1 MSKPQQI
8 LELERAYGVELEQRD
23 QLHWNDNAYKL
34 DERGEVVGLALNDR
48 VVRDASPL
56 SSFGSLT
63 ELYLV
68 GNELS
73 DVSPLAALT
82 QLTSLDLARNKLIDA
97 SPLAALTQLTSLDMS
112 YNELSDASPLAAL
125 TQLTSLGL
133 ADNGLSD
140 ASPLAA
146 LTQLTSLDLMN
157 NKLIDA
163 SPLAALT
170 QLTGLDLAG
179 NELID
184 ASPLVA
190 LRQLASL
197 DLSRNELID
206 DSPLAALTQL
216 TSLGLSDNGL
226 SDASSLA
233 ALTQLTSLD
242 LARNKLIDASPLAAL
257 TQLTSLDMSY
267 NELSDASPLAALTQ
281 LTSLALSD
289 NKLSDASPLVALTQL
304 TSLDLSYNKLIDVSP
319 LAALTQLTSLDLMFN
334 QIRALPAELLRLPL
348 RWRASG
354 YGLHGF
360 HDLLLEGN
368 PLQQPPLE
376 VIEEGQEAI
385 ELYYQQLAT
394 SEKQLREAKLI
405 LLGEPDAGKSS
416 IVRRLIHNKFDPKS
430 DTTLGTDIHRWGF
443 AANDGEH
450 CRVNIWDFGG
460 QDIQQSIHHLFLTA
474 EALYLVVLDARRDES
489 ALPWLQT
496 IKAFAPG
503 STVLVAVNQYDVNKH
518 PKVNEQ
524 ELRSAYP
531 GIVDFFYTSCKAEGD
546 SELARLFQELQ
557 RHLQQ
562 LPSMGK
568 TYPGQWFEVKE
579 RLERQQQGGQHYMSM
594 PDYRRLC
601 AKHKMTAD
609 KAETLLSVLDRV
621 GTVRWFRN
629 FEYAN
634 YQVLDPSWL
643 TVGLYN
649 ILIDGGIKDRGGEVN
664 RAQIQA
670 ILLGIESEQGYSYQD
685 EDVSFFIEAIQY
697 YKFAFKVE
705 RGNAPPC
712 YRVPKGFRQKVPE
725 GLDLEHYKG
734 AAYRQYELEFKSF
747 APSWLV
753 HRPLVSLAS
762 RGAATIE
769 SGIPDGSYWF
779 YGFVCRS
786 AEGKALVQLHEHERK
801 LFISVPKNSPNLY
814 AQLRGCLFMAF
825 ADTMELEMQ
834 EWLLFG
840 PDNKSRAS
848 LQQLRRY
855 AAKGIEQYVDNDT
868 LEPAQVADL
877 LGLFPQNVANIDSAA
892 ALAQLQRLQAKLQNE
907 RQSDRQQNSE
917 RIAELEALLR
927 QLQEQNSAPEQ
938 ISIAKQIKQKLEWL
952 NTIAQSSESAQTMVL
967 ILKTTLKGIVDLF
980 S

>member
-82 QLTSLDLARNKLIDA
+82 QLTSLDLAD
-97 SPLAALTQLTSLDMS
+97 
-112 YNELSDASPLAAL
+112 NELSDVSP
-125 TQLTSLGL
+125 
-133 ADNGLSD
+133 
-140 ASPLAA
+140 
-146 LTQLTSLDLMN
+146 
-157 NKLIDA
+157 
-163 SPLAALT
+163 
-170 QLTGLDLAG
+170 
-179 NELID
+179 
-184 ASPLVA
+184 
-190 LRQLASL
+190 
-197 DLSRNELID
+197 
-206 DSPLAALTQL
+206 
-216 TSLGLSDNGL
+216 
-226 SDASSLA
+226 LA

-281 LTSLALSD
+281 LTSLGLSD

-348 RWRASG
+348 LWRARRGDLSG
-354 YGLHGF
+354 LF
-360 HDLLLEGN
+360 LEGN

-376 VIEEGQEAI
+376 VIKEGQRAI

-394 SEKQLREAKLI
+394 SKRKLREAKLI

-568 TYPGQWFEVKE
+568 TYPG
-579 RLERQQQGGQHYMSM
+579 
-594 PDYRRLC
+594 
-601 AKHKMTAD
+601 
-609 KAETLLSVLDRV
+609 
-621 GTVRWFRN
+621 
-629 FEYAN
+629 
-634 YQVLDPSWL
+634 
-643 TVGLYN
+643 
-649 ILIDGGIKDRGGEVN
+649 
-664 RAQIQA
+664 
-670 ILLGIESEQGYSYQD
+670 
-685 EDVSFFIEAIQY
+685 
-697 YKFAFKVE
+697 
-705 RGNAPPC
+705 
-712 YRVPKGFRQKVPE
+712 
-725 GLDLEHYKG
+725 
-734 AAYRQYELEFKSF
+734 
-747 APSWLV
+747 
-753 HRPLVSLAS
+753 
-762 RGAATIE
+762 
-769 SGIPDGSYWF
+769 
-779 YGFVCRS
+779 
-786 AEGKALVQLHEHERK
+786 
-801 LFISVPKNSPNLY
+801 
-814 AQLRGCLFMAF
+814 
-825 ADTMELEMQ
+825 
-834 EWLLFG
+834 
-840 PDNKSRAS
+840 
-848 LQQLRRY
+848 
-855 AAKGIEQYVDNDT
+855 
-868 LEPAQVADL
+868 
-877 LGLFPQNVANIDSAA
+877 
-892 ALAQLQRLQAKLQNE
+892 
-907 RQSDRQQNSE
+907 
-917 RIAELEALLR
+917 
-927 QLQEQNSAPEQ
+927 
-938 ISIAKQIKQKLEWL
+938 
-952 NTIAQSSESAQTMVL
+952 
-967 ILKTTLKGIVDLF
+967 
-980 S
+980 

>member
-8 LELERAYGVELEQRD
+8 LELERAYGFKLEQQD
-23 QLHWNDNAYKL
+23 QLNWSANAYKRNK
-34 DERGEVVGLALNDR
+34 RGEVVGLALCSRNLDN
-48 VVRDASPL
+48 AHAL
-56 SSFGSLT
+56 ASFGSLT
-63 ELYLV
+63 ELYLMN
-68 GNELS
+68 NELS

-82 QLTSLDLARNKLIDA
+82 KLTSLDLSYNELSDVSPLAALTKLTSLDLSHNKLSDVSPLAALSKLTSLNLAGNKLSDA
-97 SPLAALTQLTSLDMS
+97 SSLAALTQLTSLDLM
-112 YNELSDASPLAAL
+112 
-125 TQLTSLGL
+125 
-133 ADNGLSD
+133 DNGLSD

-146 LTQLTSLDLMN
+146 LTQLTSLDL
-157 NKLIDA
+157 
-163 SPLAALT
+163 S
-170 QLTGLDLAG
+170 
-179 NELID
+179 
-184 ASPLVA
+184 V
-190 LRQLASL
+190 
-197 DLSRNELID
+197 
-206 DSPLAALTQL
+206 
-216 TSLGLSDNGL
+216 NGL

-233 ALTQLTSLD
+233 ALTRLTNL
-242 LARNKLIDASPLAAL
+242 NL
-257 TQLTSLDMSY
+257 TH
-267 NELSDASPLAALTQ
+267 
-281 LTSLALSD
+281 
-289 NKLSDASPLVALTQL
+289 
-304 TSLDLSYNKLIDVSP
+304 
-319 LAALTQLTSLDLMFN
+319 N
-334 QIRALPAELLRLPL
+334 QIRALPVELLSLPL
-348 RWRASG
+348 RWRASE
-354 YGLHGF
+354 YHAHG
-360 HDLLLEGN
+360 LLLEGN

-376 VIEEGQEAI
+376 VIKEGQRAI

-416 IVRRLIHNKFDPKS
+416 IVRRWIHDEFDPNS
-430 DTTLGTDIHRWGF
+430 ETTLGTDIHRWGF
-443 AANDGEH
+443 TADDGEH

-496 IKAFAPG
+496 IKNFAPG

-531 GIVDFFYTSCKAEGD
+531 GIADFFYTSCKAKGD

-579 RLERQQQGGQHYMSM
+579 RLEQQQQDGQHYMSM
-594 PDYRRLC
+594 PEYQELC
-601 AKHKMTAD
+601 SKYEMTAYD
-609 KAETLLSVLDRV
+609 SETLLSLLDRV

-643 TVGLYN
+643 TVGLYH

-664 RAQIQA
+664 RAQIQE
-670 ILLGIESEQGYSYQD
+670 ILLGIESEQGYSYRD

-705 RGNAPPC
+705 RCDAPPC
-712 YRVPKGFRQKVPE
+712 YRVPKGFSQKVPKE
-725 GLDLEHYKG
+725 LNLEHYKG
-734 AAYRQYELEFKSF
+734 TAYRQYELEFKSF

-753 HRPLVSLAS
+753 HRPLVSLAN

-769 SGIPDGSYWF
+769 SGIPDGHYWF
-779 YGFVCRS
+779 YGFVYRS
-786 AEGKALVQLHEHERK
+786 TEGEALVQLFEHERK

-814 AQLRGCLFMAF
+814 AQLRGCLFLAF

-868 LEPAQVADL
+868 LEPARVADL

-952 NTIAQSSESAQTMVL
+952 NTIAQSSESAQIMVP
-967 ILKTTLKGIVDLF
+967 ILKATLKGIVDLF

>member
-34 DERGEVVGLALNDR
+34 DERGEVVGLALHNCELR
-48 VVRDASPL
+48 HASPL

-73 DVSPLAALT
+73 DAGPLAALTQLTNLDLARNELSDVSPLAALT
-82 QLTSLDLARNKLIDA
+82 QLTSLN
-97 SPLAALTQLTSLDMS
+97 
-112 YNELSDASPLAAL
+112 
-125 TQLTSLGL
+125 
-133 ADNGLSD
+133 
-140 ASPLAA
+140 
-146 LTQLTSLDLMN
+146 
-157 NKLIDA
+157 
-163 SPLAALT
+163 
-170 QLTGLDLAG
+170 LAG
-179 NELID
+179 
-184 ASPLVA
+184 
-190 LRQLASL
+190 
-197 DLSRNELID
+197 
-206 DSPLAALTQL
+206 
-216 TSLGLSDNGL
+216 
-226 SDASSLA
+226 
-233 ALTQLTSLD
+233 
-242 LARNKLIDASPLAAL
+242 
-257 TQLTSLDMSY
+257 

-281 LTSLALSD
+281 LTSLAL
-289 NKLSDASPLVALTQL
+289 AR
-304 TSLDLSYNKLIDVSP
+304 NKLIDISP
-319 LAALTQLTSLDLMFN
+319 LAALTQLTSLDLLGNKLSDASPLAALTRLTHLDLRNN

-348 RWRASG
+348 LWRARRGDLSG
-354 YGLHGF
+354 LF
-360 HDLLLEGN
+360 LEGN

-376 VIEEGQEAI
+376 VIKEGQRAI

-394 SEKQLREAKLI
+394 SKRKLREAKLI

-416 IVRRLIHNKFDPKS
+416 IVRRWIHNKFDPKS
-430 DTTLGTDIHRWGF
+430 ETTLGTDIHRWGF
-443 AANDGEH
+443 TANDGEH

-496 IKAFAPG
+496 IKNFAPG

-579 RLERQQQGGQHYMSM
+579 RLEQQQQDGQHYMSM

-601 AKHKMTAD
+601 AHHKMTAD
-609 KAETLLSVLDRV
+609 DAETLLSVLDRV

-705 RGNAPPC
+705 RGNASPC
-712 YRVPKGFRQKVPE
+712 YRVPKGFRQKVPKE
-725 GLDLEHYKG
+725 LDLEHYKG
-734 AAYRQYELEFKSF
+734 TAYRQYELEFKSF

-769 SGIPDGSYWF
+769 SGIPDGHYWF
-779 YGFVCRS
+779 YGFVYRS
-786 AEGKALVQLHEHERK
+786 VEGEALVQLHEHERK

-814 AQLRGCLFMAF
+814 AQLRGCLFLAF

-892 ALAQLQRLQAKLQNE
+892 ALAQLQRLQTELENE
-907 RQSDRQQNSE
+907 RQFDRQQNNE

-927 QLQEQNSAPEQ
+927 QLQEQNSASEQ

-952 NTIAQSSESAQTMVL
+952 NTIAQSSESAQIMVP
-967 ILKTTLKGIVDLF
+967 ILKATLKGIVDLF

>member
-1 MSKPQQI
+1 MPKPPQI
-8 LELERAYGVELEQRD
+8 LKLERAYGVELEQQD
-23 QLHWNDNAYKL
+23 QLNWNDKAYKL
-34 DERGEVVGLALNDR
+34 DERGEVVRLALFSCNLDNAHALAR
-48 VVRDASPL
+48 
-56 SSFGSLT
+56 FGSLT
-63 ELYLV
+63 ELYLA
-68 GNELS
+68 GNELSDVRPLAALAQLTSLDLAHNKLSDASPLAALTQLTSLDLAGNELSDASPLAALTQLTGLDLSGNGLGDASPLAALTQLTSLDLSGNDLS

-82 QLTSLDLARNKLIDA
+82 QLTSLDLAG
-97 SPLAALTQLTSLDMS
+97 
-112 YNELSDASPLAAL
+112 NELSDASPLAAL
-125 TQLTSLGL
+125 TQLTSLFLSGNELGDASPLAALTQLTSLGL
-133 ADNGLSD
+133 SNNKLSDVSPLAALTQLTSLYLAGNGLSDASPLAALTQLTNLDLSGNGLSD

-146 LTQLTSLDLMN
+146 LTQLTSLDL
-157 NKLIDA
+157 
-163 SPLAALT
+163 
-170 QLTGLDLAG
+170 
-179 NELID
+179 
-184 ASPLVA
+184 
-190 LRQLASL
+190 
-197 DLSRNELID
+197 
-206 DSPLAALTQL
+206 
-216 TSLGLSDNGL
+216 
-226 SDASSLA
+226 
-233 ALTQLTSLD
+233 
-242 LARNKLIDASPLAAL
+242 
-257 TQLTSLDMSY
+257 SY
-267 NELSDASPLAALTQ
+267 NKLSDASPLAALAR
-281 LTSLALSD
+281 LTHL
-289 NKLSDASPLVALTQL
+289 NLTC
-304 TSLDLSYNKLIDVSP
+304 
-319 LAALTQLTSLDLMFN
+319 N
-334 QIRALPAELLRLPL
+334 QIRALPAELLRLSL

-354 YGLHGF
+354 YHPGS
-360 HDLLLEGN
+360 LLLGGN

-376 VIEEGQEAI
+376 VIEEGQQAL

-416 IVRRLIHNKFDPKS
+416 IVRRWIHDEFNPNS
-430 DTTLGTDIHRWGF
+430 ETTLGTDIHRWGF
-443 AANDGEH
+443 TAADGEH

-496 IKAFAPG
+496 IKNFAPG
-503 STVLVAVNQYDVNKH
+503 STVLVVVNQSDVNKH

-531 GIVDFFYTSCKAEGD
+531 GIAGFFYTSCKAEGD

-568 TYPGQWFEVKE
+568 TYPGQWFGVKE
-579 RLERQQQGGQHYMSM
+579 RLEQQQQGGQHYMSM

-609 KAETLLSVLDRV
+609 KAETLLSLLDRV

-643 TVGLYN
+643 TVGLYH

-664 RAQIQA
+664 RAQIEA

-697 YKFAFKVE
+697 YKFAFKIE
-705 RGNAPPC
+705 RGDAPPC
-712 YRVPKGFRQKVPE
+712 YRVPKGFSQKVPE
-725 GLDLEHYKG
+725 ELDLEHYKG
-734 AAYRQYELEFKSF
+734 TAYRQYELEFKSF

-753 HRPLVSLAS
+753 HRPLVSLAN

-769 SGIPDGSYWF
+769 SGIPDGHYWF
-779 YGFVCRS
+779 YGFVYRS
-786 AEGKALVQLHEHERK
+786 TEGEALVQLFEHERK
-801 LFISVPKNSPNLY
+801 LFISVPKNAPNLY
-814 AQLRGCLFMAF
+814 AQLRGCLFLAF

-868 LEPAQVADL
+868 LEPARVADL

-892 ALAQLQRLQAKLQNE
+892 ALAQLQRLQAELQNE

-917 RIAELEALLR
+917 RIAELEALLL

-938 ISIAKQIKQKLEWL
+938 ISIAKQIKQKLELL
-952 NTIAQSSESAQTMVL
+952 NTIAQSSESAQTIVP
-967 ILKTTLKGIVDLF
+967 ILKATLKGIVDLF